1 MRSKSLSTFD
11 NFIHQLY
18 QAATEPNQWG
28 PCLEQLADLLHA
40 DSIGVTVHSHQPNR
54 GSMALM
60 ARFDPELEKEY
71 ETYYSGLNVWKNR
84 STQQYRQGIV
94 LNSAEL
100 CAGSELERTEWYNY
114 FLRRAGVY
122 HSMGAV
128 LERTGST
135 TSVVTVLRAQA
146 EGHFTWEQDLLARIS
161 PHFTRA
167 IRLNRVMADA
177 FACEQALE
185 ALPVAVF
192 VLDSNLRIRFHNSRA
207 DALLAEATSL
217 TQRNDQL
224 DASVP
229 SSKGPLLAAF
239 DNSLNA
245 ILEPENACEVSS
257 YFTINRSNG
266 EPPLQ
271 AFATPARLTCS
282 LLPDAPAVLLYV
294 KDPCAAKSD
303 PTRLKELFGFTTQQ
317 ARIAAHL
324 AQGGDLRTAAKH
336 LRISYE
342 TARKHLS
349 NLQVKAGVTRQSDL
363 LRLIING
370 ISLTGLQ
377 SNETDH
383 RGLPQTR
390 SR

>member
-1 MRSKSLSTFD
+1 MRTSSSSSFD

-18 QAATEPNQWG
+18 EAATEPDQWE

-40 DSIGVTVHSHQPNR
+40 DSIGLTVHSHQSNC

-60 ARFDPELEKEY
+60 ARFDPALQKEY
-71 ETYYSGLNVWKNR
+71 DTYYSGVNVWKNR
-84 STQQYRQGIV
+84 FAQQYRQGVV

-100 CAGSELERTEWYNY
+100 CTGSELERTEWYND

-135 TSVVTVLRAQA
+135 TSVVTVLRAKEKGQ
-146 EGHFTWEQDLLARIS
+146 FSWEQELLARIS

-167 IRLNRVMADA
+167 IRIHRVLADSSA
-177 FACEQALE
+177 REQALE
-185 ALPVAVF
+185 AQPVAVF
-192 VLDSNLRIRFHNSRA
+192 VLDINLRIRFQNSRA
-207 DALLAEATSL
+207 ESLLSEALGLS
-217 TQRNDQL
+217 QRNGQL
-224 DASVP
+224 DATIP
-229 SSKGPLLAAF
+229 SSQARLLSALA
-239 DNSLNA
+239 NA
-245 ILEPENACEVSS
+245 VKAITEPKIAREVGT
-257 YFTINRSNG
+257 YFTIDRAIG
-266 EPPLQ
+266 QAPLQ
-271 AFATPARLTCS
+271 AFATPARLTHS
-282 LLPDAPAVLLYV
+282 FLPGAPAVLLYI
-294 KDPCAAKSD
+294 KDPSAVKSD
-303 PTRLKELFGFTTQQ
+303 PTRLKKLFGFTTQE

-324 AQGGDLRTAAKH
+324 AQGGDLRATAKH
-336 LRISYE
+336 LHISYE

-349 NLQVKAGVTRQSDL
+349 NLQGKAGATRQSDL

-377 SNETDH
+377 SNETDRH
-383 RGLPQTR
+383 GLPQNR